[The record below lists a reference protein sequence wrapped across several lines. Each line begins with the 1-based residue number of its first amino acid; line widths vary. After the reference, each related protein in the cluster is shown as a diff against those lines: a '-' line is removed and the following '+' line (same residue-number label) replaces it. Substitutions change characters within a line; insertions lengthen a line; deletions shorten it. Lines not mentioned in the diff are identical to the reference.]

1 MHTIIRDGE
10 IERSPRGTLTFEGEP
25 YGSQVSFFLVYNA
38 PGEGPDLHT
47 HPYSETWIVRS
58 GRARFT
64 ADGDDIDAGPGDIV
78 VVGPETPHK
87 FKNAGDERLDV
98 ICIHASPRM
107 IQTDLE

>member
-25 YGSQVSFFLVYNA
+25 YGSQVSFFLVYNS

-58 GRARFT
+58 GRARMT
-64 ADGDDIDAGPGDIV
+64 
-78 VVGPETPHK
+78 
-87 FKNAGDERLDV
+87 
-98 ICIHASPRM
+98 
-107 IQTDLE
+107 